1 MISFRSGKEPLK
13 QVVARLHEA
22 SSVHKPKLVQKENT
36 VPLCTKPPGNVYISL
51 KERIPVILE
60 TQVRGNRFEAIL
72 FDQTSDFFTKPF
84 PSRDMFNYIV
94 NGPGR
99 KEILSSEE
107 CKGLELIRALMFKCN
122 GQCLIQPILH

>member
-36 VPLCTKPPGNVYISL
+36 VPLCTKPPGNAYISL

-99 KEILSSEE
+99 KEILAVKNV
-107 CKGLELIRALMFKCN
+107 KG
-122 GQCLIQPILH
+122 